1 MSLLTAYRRR
11 PMPGT
16 SRQAPMNQLVTFAV
30 MALVLLAGALVPRG
44 YMVAPSAAHGFEIT
58 ACPDAHPLARMVA
71 QIEDEERRAAHA
83 AMGHHDEP
91 SGGPSSSS
99 QSGGD
104 CAFAGFS
111 APGLANDVRGWE
123 GPVAIVAAPRL
134 IAYRE
139 RVEAR
144 LPRLRPPLRGPPL
157 NV

>member
-1 MSLLTAYRRR
+1 MGPLPAYPCK

-16 SRQAPMNQLVTFAV
+16 SHQASMKHLATLAV
-30 MALVLLAGALVPRG
+30 IAIVLLAGTMMPRG

-71 QIEDEERRAAHA
+71 HLQSEERRAAHA

-91 SGGPSSSS
+91 EGGPSSSS

-111 APGLANDVRGWE
+111 AQGLANDVRGWE
-123 GPVAIVAAPRL
+123 APVAIVAAPRL
-134 IAYRE
+134 TAYRE

-157 NV
+157 SV

>member
-1 MSLLTAYRRR
+1 MFRTPNLASLKN
-11 PMPGT
+11 PM
-16 SRQAPMNQLVTFAV
+16 AIAA
-30 MALVLLAGALVPRG
+30 MALVLAISAALPRG
-44 YMVAPSAAHGFEIT
+44 YMIAPSASHGFEIT

-71 QIEDEERRAAHA
+71 QIEGEQRRAAHA

-111 APGLANDVRGWE
+111 APVLANDVRGWE

-144 LPRLRPPLRGPPL
+144 LPRLRPPLRGPPPS
-157 NV
+157 V